1 MPPLPGVAPAP
12 EPGEERFDLSV
23 DKVKAADFFRSL
35 VSGTHYNMVVHPD
48 VKGEVSL
55 DLKDVT
61 VAEVMDIMRNVYGY
75 DYQRSGRLYQV
86 FPDAMRTEIMHI
98 DYLNVGRKGQSE
110 MQVSASTI
118 TDQNSGGVNG
128 EYTNP
133 YGGYVQ
139 NGAGNNSATNTV
151 GTQVNTDSDANFW
164 QELRE
169 NAHLDHRRRTG
180 QQRGGDAASRHRRGA
195 RDAERAAGGAH
206 VSRSRAVDVA
216 HDRSFSKRRS
226 SR

>member
-1 MPPLPGVAPAP
+1 MN
-12 EPGEERFDLSV
+12 
-23 DKVKAADFFRSL
+23 KVKAADFFRSL

-110 MQVSASTI
+110 MQVSAEHDHRFAEQQTAQQRLFDATSAVG
-118 TDQNSGGVNG
+118 SCRH
-128 EYTNP
+128 
-133 YGGYVQ
+133 
-139 NGAGNNSATNTV
+139 GAGNSSATNTV
-151 GTQVNTDSDANFW
+151 GTQVSTDSDANFW
-164 QELRE
+164 QEL
-169 NAHLDHRRRTG
+169 AKTLT
-180 QQRGGDAASRHRRGA
+180 
-195 RDAERAAGGAH
+195 
-206 VSRSRAVDVA
+206 
-216 HDRSFSKRRS
+216 
-226 SR
+226 